1 MDTNA
6 QISIELLD
14 HEDVLQ
20 DFSEDQF
27 WDANCPGFC
36 QVYKRWFK
44 LLALV
49 EV

>member
-36 QVYKRWFK
+36 QVLTKDGLNFE
-44 LLALV
+44 L
-49 EV
+49 